1 MKTFVYIG
9 AARRFANS
17 VEMPL
22 TKLSFKGVDGFEV
35 GPPLSQPLGQTR
47 LDGRGGQASNLNK
60 GIQVIEFPLY
70 YLQVCRGLVVA
81 SKETAEIAAGHGA
94 QRISFPSVMSVFRRG
109 QFMP

>member
-47 LDGRGGQASNLNK
+47 LDGSRGQASNLNE
-60 GIQVIEFPLY
+60 GIQVVEPLLY
-70 YLQVCRGLVVA
+70 Y
-81 SKETAEIAAGHGA
+81 
-94 QRISFPSVMSVFRRG
+94 P
-109 QFMP
+109 